1 MAAEAAEEKLDPA
14 NSDDFTEF
22 LRESFKLVT
31 YALEQN
37 AMADMFAEEFKHL
50 NVQNVL
56 TVVSKGE
63 DTVKELRTFTDLVYS
78 KSKAISRIDW
88 HPRSKTVVAVA
99 CTENRPYDQ
108 KVDAYGK
115 ETDSYIL
122 IWNFADLI
130 HPQMVLQCPFEC
142 SQFGFNPGLP
152 YIIAGGCA
160 SGQVVY
166 WDVSNV
172 QQKRSNKDSQSG
184 KVQESKADS
193 TPPPVSPKEISS
205 IDNSHKRPI
214 TDLHWLPANLQINSR
229 VSALVFGLSLLSW
242 VNRRLP

>member
-1 MAAEAAEEKLDPA
+1 MALETAGEAKLDPE
-14 NSDDFTEF
+14 STEEF
-22 LRESFKLVT
+22 EEFMQSSFKLVT
-31 YALEQN
+31 HALEQN
-37 AMADMFAEEFKHL
+37 EMADLFAKEFQNL
-50 NVQNVL
+50 NLQDVL

-78 KSKAISRIDW
+78 KSKVISSIDW
-88 HPRSKTVVAVA
+88 HPRSRTVVAVA
-99 CTENRPYDQ
+99 CTENRPFDQ

-115 ETDSYIL
+115 ETNSYIL

-130 HPQMVLQCPFEC
+130 HPQMVLQSPFEC
-142 SQFGFNPGLP
+142 AQFQFNPRLP

-172 QQKRSNKDSQSG
+172 QYKRNNNAESSGSG
-184 KVQESKADS
+184 KTAESKADN
-193 TPPPVSPKEISS
+193 TPPPVLPKEISS

-214 TDLHWLPANLQINSR
+214 TDLHWLEPSLQINSR
-229 VSALVFGLSLLSW
+229 V
-242 VNRRLP
+242 R